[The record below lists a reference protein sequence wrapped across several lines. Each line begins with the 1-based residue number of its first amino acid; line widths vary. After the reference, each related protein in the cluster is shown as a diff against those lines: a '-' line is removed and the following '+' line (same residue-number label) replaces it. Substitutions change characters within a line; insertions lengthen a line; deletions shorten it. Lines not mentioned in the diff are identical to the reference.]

1 MFLFEQMFN
10 TALNGIVS
18 AGLMS
23 TILTVAYGIL
33 LASLLFAAYEAWAR
47 GGDVRSLGVAAVKY
61 LAIGLLLNGGGAI
74 YDSIFRAILQAF
86 NQIAHTM
93 AGVGPSDVF
102 GAWITELRNA
112 GLNSA
117 TLLNVITGAV
127 AGILSALLLL
137 IAMILY
143 PVAYMVF
150 AILYSLYGAIL
161 YVTGPLVLA
170 LMPSIGLGTLA
181 RRYATNLM
189 VFAAWGL
196 IYGILCRLT
205 LALNINSMAA
215 ITGAGN
221 FAGALTGASAEVLL
235 AAASILF
242 SVCILLIPFLAKRI
256 VEGDLGG
263 TMMMVL
269 GAANSLVQ
277 STLSAVAGSA
287 GGFGKG
293 TSGVSEGGALASSG
307 SPSTGGTTAAGGAS
321 AGSGGSGGGVAGG
334 AKALT
339 GPGGG
344 GGGRGMGD
352 FRPVNVPH
360 AIGWLAGAAA
370 AAGVQGGKSVVS
382 AGRNLIS
389 KSQGNSGGGNPT
401 PPAKPSGD
409 LNPVDEWV

>member
-33 LASLLFAAYEAWAR
+33 LASLLFAAYESWAR

-61 LAIGLLLNGGGAI
+61 LAIGILLNGGGAI
-74 YDSIFRAILQAF
+74 YDSVFRAILQAF
-86 NQIAHTM
+86 NQMAHTM

-137 IAMILY
+137 IAMIMY

-277 STLSAVAGSA
+277 STVSAVAGSA

-293 TSGVSEGGALASSG
+293 TAGMGESAASSPSSSGGNTSVGGGAG
-307 SPSTGGTTAAGGAS
+307 
-321 AGSGGSGGGVAGG
+321 AGSGGSGSGVTGG
-334 AKALT
+334 AKAPT

-370 AAGVQGGKSVVS
+370 AAGVQGGKSVLS

-389 KSQGNSGGGNPT
+389 KNQANSGGGNPA

>member
-33 LASLLFAAYEAWAR
+33 LASLLFAAYEAWTK
-47 GGDVRSLGVAAVKY
+47 GGDVRALGVASIKY
-61 LAIGLLLNGGGAI
+61 LALGLLFGNGGAI
-74 YDSIFRAILQAF
+74 YDSIFRSIVGAF
-86 NQIAHTM
+86 NQMAHAM
-93 AGVGPSDVF
+93 AGVGPTDVL
-102 GAWITELRNA
+102 GRWLAELWNA
-112 GLNSA
+112 GGGSA
-117 TLLNVITGAV
+117 TFLNLVTGGA
-127 AGILSALLLL
+127 AAILSTLLLL
-137 IAMILY
+137 VAMILY
-143 PVAYMVF
+143 PIAYIVF
-150 AILYSLYGAIL
+150 AVLYSLFGTIL
-161 YVTGPLVLA
+161 YVCGPLVLA
-170 LMPSIGLGTLA
+170 LMPSMGLGTLA
-181 RRYATNLM
+181 RRYATNVA

-196 IYGILCRLT
+196 IYGIFCRLMM
-205 LALNINSMAA
+205 ALNIESMAA
-215 ITGAGN
+215 ITSAGS

-263 TMMMVL
+263 AMMMVL

-277 STLSAVAGSA
+277 STVSAVAGSS

-293 TSGVSEGGALASSG
+293 TAGLSDGASPSPSSSG
-307 SPSTGGTTAAGGAS
+307 GSTSGTGG
-321 AGSGGSGGGVAGG
+321 GSTGSGGGATSG
-334 AKALT
+334 AKAPT

-370 AAGVQGGKSVVS
+370 AAGVQGGKSVVN

-389 KSQGNSGGGNPT
+389 KNQSNSGGGNPT
-401 PPAKPSGD
+401 PPPKPSGD

>member
-33 LASLLFAAYEAWAR
+33 LASLLFAAYESWAR

-61 LAIGLLLNGGGAI
+61 LAIGILLNGGGAI
-74 YDSIFRAILQAF
+74 YDSVFRAILQAF
-86 NQIAHTM
+86 NQMAHTM

-170 LMPSIGLGTLA
+170 LMPSIGLGALA

-293 TSGVSEGGALASSG
+293 TAGMGESAASSPSSSAGNTAVGGGAG
-307 SPSTGGTTAAGGAS
+307 
-321 AGSGGSGGGVAGG
+321 AGSGGSGSGVTGG
-334 AKALT
+334 AKAPT
-339 GPGGG
+339 GPGG

-389 KSQGNSGGGNPT
+389 KNQANSGGGNPT

>member
-33 LASLLFAAYEAWAR
+33 LASLLFAAYESWAR

-61 LAIGLLLNGGGAI
+61 LAIGILLNGGGAI
-74 YDSIFRAILQAF
+74 YDSVFRAILQAF
-86 NQIAHTM
+86 NQMAHTM

-242 SVCILLIPFLAKRI
+242 SVCILLIPFLAKRV

-277 STLSAVAGSA
+277 STVSAVAGSA

-293 TSGVSEGGALASSG
+293 AAGIGESATSSPSSSG
-307 SPSTGGTTAAGGAS
+307 GGTPAVGGGS
-321 AGSGGSGGGVAGG
+321 AGSGGSGGGVTGG
-334 AKALT
+334 AKAPA
-339 GPGGG
+339 GPGG

-382 AGRNLIS
+382 AGRSLIS
-389 KSQGNSGGGNPT
+389 KNQGTSGGGNPPT
-401 PPAKPSGD
+401 SAKPSGD

>member
-33 LASLLFAAYEAWAR
+33 LASLLFAAYEAWTK
-47 GGDVRSLGVAAVKY
+47 GGDVRALGVASIKY
-61 LAIGLLLNGGGAI
+61 LALGLLFGNGGAI
-74 YDSIFRAILQAF
+74 YDSIFRSIVGAF
-86 NQIAHTM
+86 NQMAHAM
-93 AGVGPSDVF
+93 AGVGPTDVL
-102 GAWITELRNA
+102 GRWLAELWNA
-112 GLNSA
+112 GGGSA
-117 TLLNVITGAV
+117 TFLNLVTGGA
-127 AGILSALLLL
+127 AAILSTLLLL
-137 IAMILY
+137 VAMILY
-143 PVAYMVF
+143 PIAYIVF
-150 AILYSLYGAIL
+150 AVLYSLFGTIL
-161 YVTGPLVLA
+161 YVCGPLVLA
-170 LMPSIGLGTLA
+170 LMPSMGLGTLA
-181 RRYATNLM
+181 RRYATNVV

-196 IYGILCRLT
+196 IYGIFCRLMM
-205 LALNINSMAA
+205 ALNIESMAA
-215 ITGAGN
+215 ITSAGS
-221 FAGALTGASAEVLL
+221 FAGALSGASAEVLL

-263 TMMMVL
+263 SMMMVL

-277 STLSAVAGSA
+277 STVSAVAGSA
-287 GGFGKG
+287 SGFGKATAG
-293 TSGVSEGGALASSG
+293 LSDSA
-307 SPSTGGTTAAGGAS
+307 SPSPS
-321 AGSGGSGGGVAGG
+321 SSGGSTSGTGGGSTGSSGGVTSG
-334 AKALT
+334 AKAPT